1 MIKLKKK
8 YDLDIEIRRMKN
20 KSEAR
25 ACAQIMAASE
35 PWITLQRSYNES
47 LKIVTNPRRE
57 VYVAVVKSD
66 VIGFI
71 ILQME
76 GAFTGYVQTV
86 AVKEEWRSRGIG
98 SQLLAVAEKKIFS
111 KKPNVFMYVSSF
123 NKKAQKLYRRLGY
136 QKVGVLRNFIVN
148 GHDEI
153 LLRKTIGPLAG
164 FKASRIR
171 RKLH

>member
-1 MIKLKKK
+1 MTFRIKKLLGR
-8 YDLDIEIRRMKN
+8 D
-20 KSEAR
+20 EAR

-35 PWITLQRSYNES
+35 PWITLQRNYSES
-47 LKIVTNPRRE
+47 LKIVTNPWRE
-57 VYVAVVKSD
+57 VYMAVVKSE

-76 GAFTGYVQTV
+76 GTFTGYIQTV

-98 SQLLAVAEKKIFS
+98 SQLLAFAEKKIFS
-111 KKPNVFMYVSSF
+111 KKPNVFMCVSSF

-136 QKVGVLRNFIVN
+136 QKVGIIKNFIVN

-164 FKASRIR
+164 FKKNPKNVTIQIY
-171 RKLH
+171 

>member
-1 MIKLKKK
+1 MTFRIKKLSG
-8 YDLDIEIRRMKN
+8 RN
-20 KSEAR
+20 EAR

-35 PWITLQRSYNES
+35 PWITLQRNYNES
-47 LKIVTNPRRE
+47 LKIVTNPWRE
-57 VYVAVVKSD
+57 VYVALAKSE

-71 ILQME
+71 ILQLE
-76 GAFTGYVQTV
+76 GTFTGYIQTI
-86 AVKEEWRSRGIG
+86 AIKEEWRNRGIG
-98 SQLLAVAEKKIFS
+98 SQLLAFAERKIFS
-111 KKPNVFMYVSSF
+111 RKPNVFLCVSSF

-164 FKASRIR
+164 FKARRIHLR
-171 RKLH
+171 LH